1 VPPMNAINLNALNA
15 GLLWPEYIV
24 IITLVVLLIVDL
36 IAGRKSTK
44 IVPYIALLGLGGA
57 TATLLPQWLTSNP
70 NAFATV
76 EGGLGSFTA
85 DPLSVVFRGF
95 ILLSAAL
102 TVLMSVRYISQT
114 ALATAE
120 FYVLLLSAT
129 LGAMLLAGSSEM
141 VMIFVALEL
150 LSIASYLLSGYTKL
164 DKRSNEAALKYLLIG
179 AASSGIFLYGLS
191 LLYGLSGGQT
201 QLLEIAPK
209 IVGMGFPALLALV
222 FVVAGICFKLSAVP
236 FHQWTPDVYEGSP
249 TPVVA
254 FLSVGSKAAGFAL
267 AIRFL
272 TSAFSGFSLQWQTLF
287 VVLATLSMVLGNIVA
302 VAQTSM
308 KRMLAYSSIA
318 QAGYV
323 MIGLAIGTE
332 NGYSSMIIY
341 IGTYLFMNLGAFMAV
356 VLFSLRTGT
365 DEITAYSGLYQK
377 DPFLTL
383 VLSICLLSLAGF
395 PPLAG
400 FLGKIYLFW
409 AAVQAQSYL
418 LVFFG
423 LTTSVVSIY
432 YYVRVVK
439 LMLVKEPSPEV
450 LAYIKDDSGFGIKPL
465 QAGMVLTALTTVVL
479 GLFFQPLIDIATTS
493 IQKTPTIFQKTTA
506 KVSKR
511 P

>member
-1 VPPMNAINLNALNA
+1 MNVTSFEVLNA
-15 GLLWPEYIV
+15 GLLWPEYVV
-24 IITLVVLLIVDL
+24 ILTLAAVLVADL
-36 IAGRKSTK
+36 IAGRRVAQALPWMT
-44 IVPYIALLGLGGA
+44 LLGLGIS
-57 TATLLPQWLTSNP
+57 TVLLLPMWQVANP
-70 NAFATV
+70 NAFAITL
-76 EGGLGSFTA
+76 GGQGSFTA
-85 DPLSVVFRGF
+85 DPLSVVFRAF
-95 ILLSAAL
+95 ILLSAAF
-102 TVLMSVRYISQT
+102 TVLMSMRYIRQSSLT
-114 ALATAE
+114 TAE
-120 FYVLLLSAT
+120 FYVLLLAAT

-141 VMIFVALEL
+141 VMIFIALEM

-164 DKRSNEAALKYLLIG
+164 DKRSNEASLKYLLIG

-201 QLLEIAPK
+201 KLTEIALH
-209 IVGMGFPALLALV
+209 IGDIGFPALLALV
-222 FVVAGICFKLSAVP
+222 FVVAGISFKIAAVP
-236 FHQWTPDVYEGSP
+236 FHQWTPDVYEGAP

-272 TSAFSGFSLQWQTLF
+272 TSAFPGYTEQWQTLF
-287 VVLATLSMVLGNIVA
+287 VLLAVLSMVLGNIVA

-318 QAGYV
+318 QAGYL
-323 MIGLAIGTE
+323 MIGLSLGTQD
-332 NGYSSMIIY
+332 GYSSMIVY

-383 VLSICLLSLAGF
+383 VLSLCLLSLAGI

-409 AAVQAQSYL
+409 AAVQSQAYL

-423 LTTSVVSIY
+423 LVTSVVSIY
-432 YYVRVVK
+432 YYVRVVR
-439 LMLVKEPSPEV
+439 LMVVRPPSPEV
-450 LAYIKDDSGFGIKPL
+450 LAYSSADDDSFGMGPL
-465 QAGMVLTALTTVVL
+465 KAGMALTTFATVVL
-479 GLFFQPLIDIATTS
+479 ILFFQPMIDLANRS
-493 IQKTPTIFQKTTA
+493 VAGTPILQPP
-506 KVSKR
+506 KVSR
-511 P
+511 TP